1 MSAALARAADP
12 TAPLRALAG
21 TSRAGVRLG
30 RLLASRAAFR
40 ISGALDVEL
49 ALAGREGPLSLL
61 VASHAPGEGR
71 STVALILAAH
81 AALADPARRVLLLD
95 ADTTPRPAGGG
106 LAARLGLPPGP
117 GLLDHLHTDL
127 KLADAVAA
135 TAMPN
140 LFLLPLGGAPGMR
153 LPAARLDQALRE
165 ARGLADLVVIDSM
178 ACASGREVLIAARAA
193 QNVVMVVRQA
203 GANGDD
209 IAADVAELGRSGATV
224 LGCVL
229 NQYRPMLPW
238 PFRSAAERGLG

>member
-1 MSAALARAADP
+1 MSAGLADP
-12 TAPLRALAG
+12 AAPLRALAG

-40 ISGALDVEL
+40 VSGALDVEL
-49 ALAGREGPLSLL
+49 ALAGREGALSLL

-81 AALADPARRVLLLD
+81 AALADPARRVLLVD
-95 ADTTPRPAGGG
+95 ADTSPGHVGV
-106 LAARLGLPPGP
+106 AARLGLPPGP
-117 GLLDHLHTDL
+117 GLLDHLHTGL
-127 KLADAVAA
+127 PLAEAMAA

-140 LFLLPLGGAPGMR
+140 LFVLPLGGGAAR

-209 IAADVAELGRSGATV
+209 IAADVAELSRSGATV